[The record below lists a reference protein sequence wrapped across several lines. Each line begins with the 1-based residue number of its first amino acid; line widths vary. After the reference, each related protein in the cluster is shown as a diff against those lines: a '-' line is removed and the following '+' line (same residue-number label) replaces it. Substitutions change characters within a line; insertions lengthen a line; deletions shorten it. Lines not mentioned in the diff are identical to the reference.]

1 MLSSIAPNA
10 STLERGHL
18 LNSNSINS
26 NAFGNSKGIS
36 GLLNSH
42 NNHQQSDS
50 FAIFT
55 AVLKEAYQK
64 IAFSPQAPVANE
76 STRPPEIAEYSL
88 TDFNPVGKISSKQ
101 AAQNILG
108 FISGR
113 LRSDAASGAEPE
125 QLLQRLDEGLDGFIK
140 GFNEAKDIIE
150 GLGLLTPELSSEI
163 NDTFERV
170 TSGIEHLRERIT
182 KHANS
187 SENQLD
193 GIGDINRGDNVSKLE
208 LSAQHSESSSFSLS
222 LTTQDGDQV
231 SIEISRSNQSSF
243 SSALNQGGS
252 SSSYAISQ
260 QQSSSSSFSLNVIG
274 ELDDDELAAI
284 DELLQNVEAIAN
296 NFYSGRLDQ
305 AFDLASELEID
316 RDELSSLN
324 LQLQKTTTTQ
334 ALASYQT
341 NSQNELP
348 SSNDSGQVQL
358 NPGIQLEQLLNDIQG
373 LLSKAHEFDHP
384 LQLVNDLS
392 SGVEQVYQPPAT
404 GDNLTN
410 KLNSLIS
417 QFSL

>member
-1 MLSSIAPNA
+1 MLSSIAPH
-10 STLERGHL
+10 SSLLERGHL

-26 NAFGNSKGIS
+26 NGFGNSKGIS
-36 GLLNSH
+36 SLLNSQ

-64 IAFSPQAPVANE
+64 IAFSPQTPVPSE

-88 TDFNPVGKISSKQ
+88 ADFNPVGKISSKQ

-108 FISGR
+108 FISNR
-113 LRSDAASGAEPE
+113 LRSDAASGAKPE

-150 GLGLLTPELSSEI
+150 GLGLLTPELSNEI

-170 TSGIEHLRERIT
+170 INGIEHLRGRIT
-182 KHANS
+182 EHTSLPSNH
-187 SENQLD
+187 LD
-193 GIGDINRGDNVSKLE
+193 GIGDINQSNNVSKLE

-231 SIEISRSNQSSF
+231 SIEISRLKESNFSGSLAQNGTENSF
-243 SSALNQGGS
+243 ELNQK
-252 SSSYAISQ
+252 
-260 QQSSSSSFSLNVIG
+260 QSSSSSFSLNIIG

-284 DELLQNVEAIAN
+284 DALLQNVDAIAN
-296 NFYSGRLDQ
+296 NFYSGHLDQ
-305 AFDLASELEID
+305 AFNLASELEID

-324 LQLQKTTTTQ
+324 LQLQRTTTTQ

-348 SSNDSGQVQL
+348 SNNNSDPVQL
-358 NPGIQLEQLLNDIQG
+358 NPGIQLEKLLNDIQG
-373 LLSKAHEFDHP
+373 LLTKAYEFDHP
-384 LQLVNDLS
+384 LQLVNDITFGVQQS
-392 SGVEQVYQPPAT
+392 YSPQVSGE
-404 GDNLTN
+404 NLTD

-417 QFSL
+417 QFSF

>member
-1 MLSSIAPNA
+1 MLSSIGTHAP
-10 STLERGHL
+10 SLERGHL
-18 LNSNSINS
+18 LTSNPFNA
-26 NAFGNSKGIS
+26 NAFQNSKSIG
-36 GLLNSH
+36 GLLNSS

-64 IAFSPQAPVANE
+64 IAFSPQTPVANE

-88 TDFNPVGKISSKQ
+88 ADFNPVGKISSKQ

-170 TSGIEHLRERIT
+170 TAGIEHLRERIT

-231 SIEISRSNQSSF
+231 SIEISRSNQFSF
-243 SSALNQGGS
+243 SSSLNRSGAS
-252 SSSYAISQ
+252 SSFAINQ
-260 QQSSSSSFSLNVIG
+260 QRSSSSSFSLNVIG

-284 DELLQNVEAIAN
+284 DELLQNVDAIAN

-341 NSQNELP
+341 NAQNELP
-348 SSNDSGQVQL
+348 SNNNSDLAQL

-373 LLSKAHEFDHP
+373 LLTKAYEFDHP
-384 LQLVNDLS
+384 LQLVNDIT
-392 SGVEQVYQPPAT
+392 SGVQQSYQPKVS
-404 GDNLTN
+404 GDNLTD

-417 QFSL
+417 RFDF